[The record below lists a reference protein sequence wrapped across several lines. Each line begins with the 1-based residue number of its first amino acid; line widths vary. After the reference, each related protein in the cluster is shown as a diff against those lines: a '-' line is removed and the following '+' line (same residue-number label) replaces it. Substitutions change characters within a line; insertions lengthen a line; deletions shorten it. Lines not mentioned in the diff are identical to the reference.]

1 MFDLKKLQKMQAE
14 LQEKMT
20 SMQDELAQKQVEG
33 SAGGGMVKVI
43 ATGSQEIVDVKIDPE
58 AVDPDDIEMLQDL
71 FVAAAN
77 AALAK
82 AKELSQDSMSKIM
95 PGGMGGLPGMPF

>member
-14 LQEKMT
+14 LQEKMAT
-20 SMQDELAQKQVEG
+20 MQDDLAEQQVEG
-33 SAGGGMVKVI
+33 SSGGGMVKVI

-82 AKELSQDSMSKIM
+82 AKDLSQDSMSKIM